1 MMSFI
6 FVVAKEIVH
15 LDSDFK
21 LFCAIGNQE
30 VREKGK
36 RYGVVIAVVHLIG
49 PLYLPMTRHII
60 CFERVGKR
68 A

>member
-6 FVVAKEIVH
+6 FVIAEKVVH
-15 LDSDFK
+15 LDSDFE

-36 RYGVVIAVVHLIG
+36 RYGVVIAVVHLIS
-49 PLYLPMTRHII
+49 PLYLPMTRRLI